1 MITVSSQAYSKL
13 YFSRK
18 GVRGGCLFEF
28 GDLFMQCMLTTRPT
42 MFREVQFLGSFG
54 LVSLGDV
61 VEVTANGAFQA

>member
-1 MITVSSQAYSKL
+1 
-13 YFSRK
+13 
-18 GVRGGCLFEF
+18 
-28 GDLFMQCMLTTRPT
+28 MQCMLTTRPT